1 MSNFNQDAPGWAPD
15 TQAVRGGLDR
25 SNFQETSEA
34 LFLNSGYVYE
44 SAEAAEAAFT
54 GEVDRF
60 VYSRYGNPSVAT
72 FQERLR
78 LLEGTEACFATA
90 SGMSAVFTALGA
102 LLAAGDRV
110 VAARSLF
117 GSCFVILNEI
127 LPRWGV
133 ETVFVDGADLGQWRE
148 ALSVPTTAVFF
159 ESPSNPMQ
167 EIVDIRAVCGLA
179 HAAGAK
185 VVADNVFATPLLQ
198 KCGELGADV
207 IVYSGTK
214 HIDGQGRVLGG
225 AILGTKEF
233 IDGPVK
239 QLMRHTGPALSAF
252 NAWVLTKG
260 LETMG
265 LRVAHSA
272 ANALR
277 LAEFL
282 EQHPAVS
289 WVRYPLL
296 PSHPQFEMARAQMK
310 AGGTVLT
317 FELAAAGQAPPVSR
331 ANTARAGEP
340 TVAGM
345 AGEPKVADKDA
356 ERAVG
361 AASGTTAKDAAF
373 ALLNALTI
381 IDISNN
387 LGDAKSLITH
397 PATTTHRAMGPEGR
411 AAIGLTDG
419 VLRLSVGLED
429 IGDLT
434 RDLATALA
442 ATQA

>member
-1 MSNFNQDAPGWAPD
+1 MSNFDPNTQSWAPD

-25 SNFQETSEA
+25 TQFQETSEA
-34 LFLNSGYVYE
+34 LFLNSGFVYE

-78 LLEGTEACFATA
+78 LLEGAEACFATA

-102 LLAAGDRV
+102 LLGAGDRV
-110 VAARSLF
+110 VASRSLF

-133 ETVFVDGADLGQWRE
+133 ETVFVDGPDLEQWAE

-167 EIVDIRAVCGLA
+167 EIVDIRAVCELA
-179 HAAGAK
+179 HAAGAQ
-185 VVADNVFATPLLQ
+185 VVVDNVFATPLLQ
-198 KCGELGADV
+198 KCGDFGADV
-207 IVYSGTK
+207 VVYSGTK
-214 HIDGQGRVLGG
+214 HIDGQGRVMGG

-239 QLMRHTGPALSAF
+239 NLMRHTGPALSSF

-265 LRVAHSA
+265 LRVAHSSA
-272 ANALR
+272 SALS
-277 LAEFL
+277 LAIFL
-282 EQHPAVS
+282 EAQPAVK
-289 WVRYPLL
+289 WVKYPLL
-296 PSHPQFEMARAQMK
+296 PSHPQYELARSQMK

-317 FELAAAGQAPPVSR
+317 FELANS
-331 ANTARAGEP
+331 P
-340 TVAGM
+340 TI
-345 AGEPKVADKDA
+345 
-356 ERAVG
+356 
-361 AASGTTAKDAAF
+361 SGKDAAF
-373 ALLNALTI
+373 ALLNALQI

-387 LGDAKSLITH
+387 LGDSKSLITH
-397 PATTTHRAMGPEGR
+397 PATTTHRAMGPDGR
-411 AAIGLTDG
+411 AAIGLSDG
-419 VLRLSVGLED
+419 VVRLSVGLED
-429 IGDLT
+429 VADLQQ
-434 RDLATALA
+434 DLSQALA
-442 ATQA
+442 AIS